1 MQRDKNWL
9 ETELQSGLQRVS
21 APAELWDRV
30 QSAQAVR
37 ATTWKQAHRALVW
50 AIAAVALLFAAGLS
64 EVKSASNPQ
73 FAGLRCQN
81 PAELRAWVR
90 ANTGLDVPLRA
101 SLAPVLQVQ
110 GARSVANG
118 VEIAYRTGNHDGAL
132 FVSRAD
138 GAANVPHD
146 RAAGSVSNWVR
157 DGQRYTL
164 ASDSPADLQL
174 ACKLCHLD

>member
-1 MQRDKNWL
+1 MNRNEEWL
-9 ETELQSGLQRVS
+9 EAELQRGLRRVS

-30 QSAQAVR
+30 QSAQPVR
-37 ATTWKQAHRALVW
+37 PTTRKKAHRALAW
-50 AIAAVALLFAAGLS
+50 AIAAVALLFAAGVS
-64 EVKSASNPQ
+64 QVKSASNPQ

-101 SLAPVLQVQ
+101 ASSPELQLQ
-110 GARSVANG
+110 GAREVANG
-118 VEIAYRTGNHDGAL
+118 VEIAYRTGNRDAAL
-132 FVSRAD
+132 LVSRAD
-138 GAANVPHD
+138 GAANISH
-146 RAAGSVSNWVR
+146 WMM

-164 ASDSPADLQL
+164 TSDSPADLQM